1 MKYKIP
7 VKFNFYNR
15 KINLSPF
22 CAKYFKKA
30 EFLVQKYAKHQIAT
44 MQFTFF
50 GNLPVKVC
58 GIYESVQLIKSS
70 LNREILKKIKIY
82 GLRDGDI
89 AFPGHPVLLIKG
101 YYPLFAICENII
113 DGILTRRTSV
123 CNNCFSLTKILNESR
138 IIYMADRSSDFFLQS
153 FDGYSAYI
161 GGIKNFVTEAQVK
174 FIKNKKNIGVGGT
187 IPHALIQQFNGD
199 LPKAMR
205 FYNKSYGSNKS
216 VALIDYHNDVEREIK
231 LLSHS
236 KIKIF
241 AVRIDTASN
250 LVDFGLQRKF
260 KDWKKRKDL
269 YGVNYELIKLV
280 RRTLDSNG
288 YKNVK
293 IIISGNMDKNKI
305 ESLLMKN
312 SEFDIVGVGEFFIKN
327 SVRFTADLVM
337 NGNEHE
343 AKFGRKLVINSLNK
357 LVWYI

>member
-7 VKFNFYNR
+7 IKFNFYNQ
-15 KINLSPF
+15 KIDLSFF

-30 EFLVQKYAKHQIAT
+30 KFLVQKYTKHQVAT

-50 GNLPVKVC
+50 GDLPVKVC

-70 LNREILKKIKIY
+70 LGSETLKKIRIY

-89 AFPGHPVLLIKG
+89 AFPGYPVLLIKG
-101 YYPLFAICENII
+101 YYPFFATYENVI

-123 CNNCFSLTKILNESR
+123 CNNCFSLTKILNKNR
-138 IIYMADRSSDFFLQS
+138 IIYMADRSSDFFSQS
-153 FDGYSAYI
+153 FDGYSAYV
-161 GGIKNFVTEAQVK
+161 GGIKNFVTDAQVK
-174 FIKNKKNIGVGGT
+174 FIKNKKNINVGGT
-187 IPHALIQQFNGD
+187 IPHSLIQQFNGD
-199 LPKAMR
+199 LCKAMR

-231 LLSHS
+231 SLSYS

-269 YGVNYELIKLV
+269 YGVNNELIKLV
-280 RRTLDSNG
+280 RRTLDNNG
-288 YKNVK
+288 YKKVK
-293 IIISGNMDKNKI
+293 IIISGNMDKHKI

-312 SEFDIVGVGEFFIKN
+312 SKFDIVGVGEFFIKN

-337 NGNEHE
+337 NDDAHE
-343 AKFGRKLVINSLNK
+343 AKFGRKLIMNSLNK
-357 LVWYI
+357 LVWYN